1 VTGPAGDAT
10 GSTARPVADAVQWVA
25 HELTFV
31 SDRER
36 KDPFWD
42 VDVRVELTSP
52 SGASSRVDAFWDGDR
67 SWRARLRLPETGRWR
82 WRLVCSDEGD
92 SGLRGSGEV
101 ECVAYQ
107 GANPVYVHGPVK
119 VADDGWSLAHADGT
133 PFLWIGD
140 TVWNGLIRSEADDW
154 ESYLETRRAQGFS
167 AIQFFSTHWRAL
179 ATDPTGQPSFHEEGR
194 FAPNPRFYQ
203 RLDPKVEAIARH
215 GLLAYAI
222 VVLSLY
228 DEEPGWVWPAEQLVR
243 FARWLRARWGAY
255 HMSWTLGG
263 DGGFTGARA
272 EERFWPIGRAAYS
285 DPAEAL
291 VTMHPRGWTW
301 SGPEFRN
308 EPWVTF
314 LSWQS
319 GHSDD
324 LTKVRWLP
332 DGDVARDW
340 ATPPA
345 KPIINLEPNYEDHPS
360 YDSGL
365 RFTAHEVRRAAYWSL
380 LVAPTAGVTY
390 GHFSLWAWAGKGE
403 TVGQGIRRQSEYVL
417 EPWWTLLDTPGTRS
431 MTVVRRYFETGNW
444 WNLRPAQELILE
456 QPGDQDVLRFL
467 TAARTGDGSW
477 TVIYAPL
484 GGRIALPADATAG
497 RSVRWFDPRTGSWR
511 GARATDDGGTER
523 AIFNAPD
530 EDDWVLD
537 LRS

>member
-1 VTGPAGDAT
+1 MTDA
-10 GSTARPVADAVQWVA
+10 AVRWVA
-25 HELTFV
+25 HELVFRG
-31 SDRER
+31 DRER
-36 KDPFWD
+36 ADPFWD

-52 SGASSRVDAFWDGDR
+52 VGQTSHVDAFWDGGNL
-67 SWRARLRLPETGRWR
+67 WRARLRLPETGRWH
-82 WRLVCSDEGD
+82 WETACSDDDAGL
-92 SGLRGSGEV
+92 SGQTGELD
-101 ECVAYQ
+101 CIAYQ
-107 GANPVYVHGPVK
+107 GANPVYVHGPVR
-119 VADDGWSLAHADGT
+119 VADDGRSLAHADGT

-140 TVWNGLIRSEADDW
+140 TVWNGLIRSEASDW

-167 AIQFFSTHWRAL
+167 AIQFFSTQWRAL
-179 ATDPTGQPSFHEEGR
+179 ATDPVGEPSFHEAGG

-203 RLDPKVEAIARH
+203 RLDPKVEAVARH

-228 DEEPGWVWPAEQLVR
+228 DDEPGWAWPPEQLAR

-263 DGGFTGARA
+263 DGGFTGTRA

-285 DPAEAL
+285 DPPEPL

-301 SGPEFRN
+301 AGPEFRN
-308 EPWVTF
+308 EAWVTF
-314 LSWQS
+314 HSWQS

-340 ATPPA
+340 RTLPA

-365 RFTAHEVRRAAYWSL
+365 RFTAHEVRRASYWSL

-390 GHFSLWAWAGKGE
+390 GHFSLWAWAGEGE
-403 TVGQGIRRQSEYVL
+403 SVGQAIRRQSEYVL
-417 EPWWTLLDTPGTRS
+417 EPWWTLLDTPGARS
-431 MTVVRRYFETGNW
+431 MTITRRFFESGEW
-444 WNLRPAQELILE
+444 WRLRPAREILLA
-456 QPGDQDVLRFL
+456 QPGEHDVLRFL
-467 TAARTGDGSW
+467 VAARTDDGSW
-477 TVIYAPL
+477 TVVYAPL
-484 GGRIALPADATAG
+484 GGRIELLAAAAVD
-497 RSVRWFDPRTGSWR
+497 RSARWFDPRTGRWR
-511 GARATDDGGTER
+511 AATPATDGD
-523 AIFNAPD
+523 ANHVAFAAPD